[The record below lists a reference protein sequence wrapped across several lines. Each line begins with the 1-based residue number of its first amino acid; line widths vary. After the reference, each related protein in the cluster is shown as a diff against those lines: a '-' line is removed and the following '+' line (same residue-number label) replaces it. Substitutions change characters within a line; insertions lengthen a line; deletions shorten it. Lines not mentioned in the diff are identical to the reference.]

1 MSANNQTAL
10 TIDEFMES
18 GSLSSRKISQL
29 RRSHMRDAT
38 LDEVF
43 IVLSIGASL
52 ISSLGML
59 ANSSAVVIGAWW

>member
-1 MSANNQTAL
+1 
-10 TIDEFMES
+10 MES

-43 IVLSIGASL
+43 IVLSVGASL
-52 ISSLGML
+52 ISTLGLL
-59 ANSSAVVIGAWW
+59 ANSSAVVIGAWWWRHGSCL